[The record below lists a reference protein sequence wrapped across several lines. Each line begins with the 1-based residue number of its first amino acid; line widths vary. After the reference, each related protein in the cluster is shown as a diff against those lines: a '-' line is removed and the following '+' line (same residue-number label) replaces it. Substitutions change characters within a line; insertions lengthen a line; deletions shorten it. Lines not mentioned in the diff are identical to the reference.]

1 MTVNDLQV
9 ATLRAQLA
17 GQTAEHM
24 ALLDQLDKVNDG
36 AGYSA
41 LVTAAFFEAVDRRF
55 KNRNSNADVIEYVA
69 DVRSRFD
76 EIAGRVDPNIAE
88 RLINKVIHGKSTDD
102 VDPRASARARLYLL
116 AALIADAELS
126 GAELDKFLDKARKMA
141 DYLLSDA

>member
-1 MTVNDLQV
+1 MAVSDLQV

-24 ALLDQLDKVNDG
+24 SLLAQLDKIDDG

-55 KNRNSNADVIEYVA
+55 KGRSSKADVIEYVA

-76 EIAGRVDPNIAE
+76 EIAKMVDPNVAE
-88 RLINKVIHGKSTDD
+88 RLINKVLYGESTDD
-102 VDPRASARARLYLL
+102 VDPQASARARLYLL
-116 AALIADAELS
+116 AALTADAELS
-126 GAELDKFLDKARKMA
+126 DVELDKFLEKARKMA
-141 DYLLSDA
+141 DYLLNGA